1 MHYNDLLTKTV
12 FLTKRNNISNSEIG
26 KIINLDRQ
34 SINGRADRNSK
45 FKPGEI
51 EKIEKYFGIKLSDIS
66 ISNNSGAAIN
76 DETICLK
83 TEDFGKRLYAIQK
96 KNDYTD
102 RKMAKILGIY
112 EDEYIDLAYGNKE
125 PNLRILNNIKSHF
138 QVSIDYLLYGE

>member
-1 MHYNDLLTKTV
+1 MNFNDLLTRLTY
-12 FLTKRNNISNSEIG
+12 LTKRNNLSNTEIG
-26 KIINLDRQ
+26 NAINVERRAM
-34 SINGRADRNSK
+34 SGRADRNSK
-45 FKPGEI
+45 FKPDEI

>member
-45 FKPGEI
+45 FKPDEI
-51 EKIEKYFGIKLSDIS
+51 EKIEKYFGINLTDIS
-66 ISNNSGAAIN
+66 ITNNSGAAIN

-83 TEDFGKRLYAIQK
+83 TEDFGKRLYAIL
-96 KNDYTD
+96 
-102 RKMAKILGIY
+102 KI
-112 EDEYIDLAYGNKE
+112 NV
-125 PNLRILNNIKSHF
+125 PNIKN
-138 QVSIDYLLYGE
+138 